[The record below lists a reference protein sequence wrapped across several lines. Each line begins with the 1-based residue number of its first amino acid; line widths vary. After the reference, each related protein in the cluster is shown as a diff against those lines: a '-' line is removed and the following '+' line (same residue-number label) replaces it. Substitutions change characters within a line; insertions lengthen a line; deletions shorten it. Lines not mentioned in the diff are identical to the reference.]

1 MKPGKIHLFAMLI
14 AGSALLSAF
23 VPGKNKPIK
32 TPEGFVFIPMG
43 TTSIGSDTFSVQ
55 AFWMS
60 KTEVTNKDY
69 REYLVDLKASG
80 DMEAYNKAL
89 PDTLQWRDKLAYNE
103 PYVEYYFRHPAYND
117 YPVVNI
123 SRAQAEMYCV
133 WLTKKM
139 REAYGENI
147 NDVRLPYREEWVLAA
162 RGNDPSAVYSW
173 ITAIKTKHKKGCL
186 SGVPGNF
193 FNIGAES
200 IHFNDSTGEYEI
212 FQSSYGNGIAGS
224 INDAADITA
233 PAQSY
238 WPNSFGLYN
247 MSGNVAEM
255 VQQSGIA
262 VGGSWK
268 STGYDV
274 RIESIQKFDGP
285 CTTVGFRPVITY
297 TGKPKN

>member
-1 MKPGKIHLFAMLI
+1 MKTNKIIWGFI
-14 AGSALLSAF
+14 LLSGLIVF
-23 VPGKNKPIK
+23 SSFEPDKKKPIK
-32 TPEGFVFIPMG
+32 TPEGFAFIPMG

-123 SRAQAEMYCV
+123 SRAQAQNYCV

-147 NDVRLPYREEWVLAA
+147 NEVRLPTREEWVMAA
-162 RGNDPSAVYSW
+162 RGGQNTWWYPW
-173 ITAIKTKHKKGCL
+173 
-186 SGVPGNF
+186 PGEHMLDKDGWRCNF
-193 FNIGAES
+193 FHMGSENI
-200 IHFNDSTGEYEI
+200 HYNDTTGTYEVI
-212 FQSSYGNGIAGS
+212 RDTDYAGILH
-224 INDAADITA
+224 DVADITA
-233 PAQSY
+233 PVQSY
-238 WPNSFGLYN
+238 KPNDYGLYN

-297 TGKPKN
+297 TGTIKK

>member
-1 MKPGKIHLFAMLI
+1 MNPGKISLIAVLF

-23 VPGKNKPIK
+23 TPDKKKPVK
-32 TPEGFVFIPMG
+32 TPEGFVFVPMG
-43 TTSIGSDTFSVQ
+43 TTTVGSDTVSVQ
-55 AFWMS
+55 AFFMA

-103 PYVEYYFRHPAYND
+103 PYVEFYFRHPAYND

-123 SRAQAEMYCV
+123 SRTQAELYCV

-147 NDVRLPYREEWVLAA
+147 NDARLPYREEWVMAA
-162 RGNDPSAVYSW
+162 RGGLN
-173 ITAIKTKHKKGCL
+173 GCDYPW
-186 SGVPGNF
+186 PGESFVDKDGLRCNF
-193 FNIGAES
+193 FHLGSENI
-200 IHFNDSTGEYEI
+200 HYNDTTGNYEVI
-212 FQSSYGNGIAGS
+212 RNTHYAGILH
-224 INDAADITA
+224 DAADITA

-238 WPNSFGLYN
+238 KPNGYGLYN

-255 VQQSGIA
+255 VQQNGIA
-262 VGGSWK
+262 AGGSWR
-268 STGYDV
+268 SPGYDV
-274 RIESIQKFDGP
+274 RVESIQKFDGP

-297 TGKPKN
+297 TGSSK